1 MKELVMIDGNSLL
14 YRAYYATAAMGNL
27 MVNKD
32 GIPTNAVYGF
42 ANMLESILKKN
53 PEYLVV
59 AFDYGKKTFRNDL
72 FEVYK
77 GTRSATPD
85 ELVAQFSMIREY
97 LTSHNIK
104 YQEVEGYEGDDVI
117 GTIASRAS
125 KEGFKVNIVTSDK
138 DMLQLVT
145 NEVNVWLT
153 KKGVGDMEVVTPESF
168 FETYGLVP
176 ERMRDL
182 KGLMGD
188 KADNIP
194 GIPGVGEKTALKL
207 LHEYDTIE
215 NLMEHT
221 DELKGKLKEKIVDN
235 KDQGLLSKKIAT
247 IITDVPF
254 EFKVEEYKY
263 EGHDYDE
270 LAAFY
275 RRYDMNS
282 LLKKMSLNSTHEV
295 AKVEYKIVKQF
306 PVVKRDSALI
316 VGVFNDNYHS
326 SAILGFGIY
335 NEDEAYYISLEDAA
349 NSSTFRDYLSDETIE
364 KYGYDIKKC
373 VNACAWNGLTLNGY
387 VFDLQLASYILNPS
401 LKDEIKSVCEY
412 HQYYDVLYDEEV
424 YGKGAKKHI
433 PHDENDLANHLV
445 KQAKAI
451 YELKDQVIDKL
462 KESDQYDLY
471 ENVELPVSR
480 ILTEM
485 EFQGAKIDKK
495 VLEDLELQFQKEIDS
510 LTKDIYELA
519 GEEFNIASPKQL
531 GEILFEKMQFPNGKK
546 TKTGYSTSADILEK
560 LADYH
565 PIINKILK
573 YRMLTK
579 LQATYVIGLQKQV
592 FNDGKIHTMYNQ
604 ALTQTGRLSS
614 TDPNLQN
621 IPVKTEEGKLI
632 RKAFIPEFDYLVT
645 FDYSQIELRVLAHL
659 ARVES
664 LINAFNEDKD
674 IHAHTASVV
683 FHVPEDEVTSL
694 MRRNAKAVNF
704 GIIYGMSDFGLASQ
718 IGTSVKEA
726 KTFIETYFLKYPE
739 IKEYMNKQIE
749 LATNNGYVSTILNR
763 KRYIKEI
770 NEKNF
775 MRRELGKR
783 LAMNSPIQGSAADI
797 LKLAMIKVDKMFKTK
812 HLKSKMILQV
822 HDELIFD
829 VYKDELDE
837 VMITVKQAMENA
849 IDLDVSLKTDSAY
862 AVNWYELK

>member
-306 PVVKRDSALI
+306 PVVKRDNALI